1 MKRTMSYTNGEDSIK
16 SKHAKYQ
23 REIGNE
29 LRKEYAKRVVDFA
42 NDMLLEMKKINDIDQ
57 EMINEAQ
64 ERFNTKTEGKGGDID
79 TLKVSF
85 DIFAEVDGQSYD
97 EIAQFFSSLR
107 TLAQEYAPAT
117 ETTATATQAV
127 TETTTEA
134 TATQAAA
141 AEATTEV
148 AAEATTEAAAEAA
161 V

>member
-117 ETTATATQAV
+117 A
-127 TETTTEA
+127 TEA
-134 TATQAAA
+134 AATQAAA
-141 AEATTEV
+141 AEASATE
-148 AAEATTEAAAEAA
+148 AAATQAAAEAA